1 MLGGWQP
8 VGEYEWTRF
17 DLITGN
23 FQNNGNC
30 STGRHE
36 MTSQAPFGLWIWGW
50 GTTMTNPSTQNV
62 SYGYPAGMNVQ
73 PINDVEIII
82 E

>member
-1 MLGGWQP
+1 MDD
-8 VGEYEWTRF
+8 YEGTRV
-17 DLITGN
+17 DLMTGN
-23 FQNNGNC
+23 YQDVGAC
-30 STGRHE
+30 STGRHVISSE
-36 MTSQAPFGLWIWGW
+36 APFGLWIWGW